1 MQDSGMGARQTR
13 QIGRACG
20 GGAPWNDRTDLLDRP
35 SVVGRDARGGGE
47 TTSLK
52 AGREVGNLAHQSRGP
67 IIWSDQSALLPSKDC
82 GGSTWS
88 SGLRLRFRRHSTPKV
103 SIRNAE
109 KCLPAKRQSPG
120 PSMWE
125 RGGPRMRVRPLGKA
139 RSGCNMCSSTGLGR
153 PPLWSI
159 WRRRARSEGALRLAA
174 TAVTQHSNES
184 TERGQ
189 PSLGP
194 MHGGTLKQIKNVY
207 LLPQPSIS

>member
-1 MQDSGMGARQTR
+1 MGTSADAAVSHETEQGGRRAGRRLISAGAGMQDSGMGARQTR

-20 GGAPWNDRTDLLDRP
+20 GGAPWNDRTHLLDRP

-67 IIWSDQSALLPSKDC
+67 IIWRAQSADWTTPFLGWKHMVQC
-82 GGSTWS
+82 
-88 SGLRLRFRRHSTPKV
+88 GLRLRFRRHSTPKV

-159 WRRRARSEGALRLAA
+159 WRRRARSEGALAW
-174 TAVTQHSNES
+174 
-184 TERGQ
+184 Q
-189 PSLGP
+189 P
-194 MHGGTLKQIKNVY
+194 
-207 LLPQPSIS
+207 LL